1 MAMDGFGQHEFAF
14 NDGVSFVVNCDTQ
27 DEIDYYWNTLI
38 SEGGTESM
46 CGWLKDK
53 FGVSWQI
60 VPSVIGQLMNDPEKG
75 QRVMQE
81 VLKMRKINIETLLNA

>member
-14 NDGVSFVVNCDTQ
+14 NEGVSFVVNCDTQ

-38 SEGGTESM
+38 SEGGAESM

-81 VLKMRKINIETLLNA
+81 VLKMRKINIEALLNA